1 MRRLVV
7 CCDGTW
13 KAAESSTITNVT
25 YMARAIAPISGLD
38 AATQVVFYDPG
49 VGTGNFVDRFSG
61 GAFGDGLDANIV
73 DAYRFLVYNYSPGD
87 QVFFFGF
94 SRGAY
99 TARSTVG
106 MLRKCG
112 LLKKVH
118 ADRVGD
124 AYGLY
129 RKRNDTPD
137 GPRATRFRDDF
148 CWPAFEVEFLGVWD
162 TVGSLGIPLNGL
174 RWFTRRDD
182 QFHDTTLSRIV
193 RRAYHAVAIDER
205 RGAFKPTLWER
216 QPDSNQKVEQAW
228 FTGVHSDVGGGYEDR
243 GLANITF
250 QWMAKRAYDAGLE
263 FDHQY
268 LEKELGVNLVQPSV
282 IDNKGYTGELH
293 NSLTDIYLLMPRYTR
308 VIGMDSSKCET
319 VWHTAKRRADEKVS
333 GYAPQ
338 NLSAYLNG
346 PDPAIAGPDVVG
358 V

>member
-25 YMARAIAPISGLD
+25 YMARAVAPISGLD
-38 AATQVVFYDPG
+38 GATQVVFYDPG

-61 GAFGDGLDANIV
+61 GAFGDGLDDNIV

-87 QVFFFGF
+87 EVFFFGF

-99 TARSTVG
+99 TARSAVG

-118 ADRVGD
+118 AGRVGA
-124 AYGLY
+124 AYELY
-129 RKRNDTPD
+129 RKRNDAPD
-137 GPRATRFRDDF
+137 GPRATKFRDDF
-148 CWPAFEVEFLGVWD
+148 SWPTFAVEFLGVWD
-162 TVGSLGIPLNGL
+162 TVGALGIPLNGF

-205 RGAFKPTLWER
+205 RGAFKPTLWQR

-268 LEKELGVNLVQPSV
+268 LESELGINLVQPSI

-293 NSLTDIYLLMPRYTR
+293 DSLTDIYLLMPRYTR
-308 VIGMDSSKCET
+308 VIGKDSSKCET
-319 VWHTAKRRADEKVS
+319 VWHTAKRRADEKVG
-333 GYAPQ
+333 GYAPE
-338 NLSAYLNG
+338 NLSAYLNE
-346 PDPAIAGPDVVG
+346 PNPAIAGPDVVG